1 MDLQGLQQF
10 PLLQDFSDTELR
22 ELFATAGEQHL
33 SAGTFVCREGE
44 PGGALYFVV
53 SGQVE
58 ISKKGKDGEVRV
70 ITQLGDGALLGE
82 LSWITGAS
90 YSASVQAKQE
100 TVVVRLDGAELTR
113 QFHQHSAGV
122 RKFNTALLRLLASR
136 LTRMNE
142 QILESQV
149 QLDTQK
155 KGEIERLRERILRDW
170 SF

>member
-1 MDLQGLQQF
+1 VKASPEGHCILLSVGKSRSVRKERMGRSASLRNWAMVLFSASCRGL
-10 PLLQDFSDTELR
+10 
-22 ELFATAGEQHL
+22 
-33 SAGTFVCREGE
+33 
-44 PGGALYFVV
+44 PG
-53 SGQVE
+53 
-58 ISKKGKDGEVRV
+58 RR
-70 ITQLGDGALLGE
+70 
-82 LSWITGAS
+82 

-113 QFHQHSAGV
+113 QFRQHSAGV
-122 RKFNTALLRLLASR
+122 RKFNTALLKLLASR

-155 KGEIERLRERILRDW
+155 KGEIECLRERILRDW